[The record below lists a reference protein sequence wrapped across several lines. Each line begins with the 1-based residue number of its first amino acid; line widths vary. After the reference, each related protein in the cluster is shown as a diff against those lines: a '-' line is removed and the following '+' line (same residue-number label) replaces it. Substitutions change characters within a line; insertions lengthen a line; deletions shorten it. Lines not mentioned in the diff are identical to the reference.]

1 MAIIRRS
8 PSHKFEA
15 ENKVSDLSF
24 SEQCEEKGPIAF
36 EVRPDPELIIKFP
49 FLVLYKIAVSVQ
61 PSQPKQHQ
69 QLEQLPQLA
78 PQPIAESSSMEY
90 YSSPAGTGPPE
101 RDAKYTKLHCPFHR
115 INVLSQEPHRLV
127 GNNVKFYPIE
137 NNGRVLPGCSGFI
150 PLKFKQRTQ
159 YSESTVTRWS
169 SGLQYSWHFNIFPTK
184 SMTLPEYSNMI
195 KNLDWKLCNIK
206 EAASPDKLPESL
218 TLEIYRDDILRE
230 LENRFMWKESDHK
243 DYHIEDDCK
252 ELTSEFEEGLK
263 IDDRPS
269 TINSIL

>member
-36 EVRPDPELIIKFP
+36 EP

-159 YSESTVTRWS
+159 YSESTVTR
-169 SGLQYSWHFNIFPTK
+169 SGISLLFSFAG
-184 SMTLPEYSNMI
+184 
-195 KNLDWKLCNIK
+195 D
-206 EAASPDKLPESL
+206 SPSRWTCYPLNQLKPESL